1 MKIFNG
7 HSVTSLK
14 QRTLMNGFGSPG
26 ARRRHY
32 GVIRA
37 LPLIILALG
46 LLACKSGGGVPGNPL
61 GIKLQ
66 WFSFLD
72 GDGFRDR
79 CAPGAP
85 DRYRLIYNARFD
97 EQVRV
102 YDVSAYGPE
111 AIQVSRAVTPGFSLL
126 QMQGFLDFGWHESKV
141 RLTPAEFSEFRARL
155 DQSGFFGPTPVGL
168 ELFSPDFYWI
178 GMSCEAGQF
187 HYTAFARP
195 SRAFD
200 ALTFPEFLFRHDET
214 DIAVNPPRSIPA
226 SERFR
231 ATGGGMGP
239 PEDRDPAFRMVVDED
254 GLAGNFGLL

>member
-1 MKIFNG
+1 MNFPRA
-7 HSVTSLK
+7 HFLTSLK
-14 QRTLMNGFGSPG
+14 QLMLIYRFGSPG
-26 ARRRHY
+26 AVRRHY

-37 LPLIILALG
+37 LPLILLALSVVG
-46 LLACKSGGGVPGNPL
+46 CRSGGGVPGNPI

-79 CAPGAP
+79 CGPGTP

-102 YDVSAYGPE
+102 YDVSAYGQE
-111 AIQVSRAVTPGFSLL
+111 AVQVSRAVAPGFSL
-126 QMQGFLDFGWHESKV
+126 MQAKGFLDFGWHESKV
-141 RLTPAEFSEFRARL
+141 RLSPAEFSEFRSRL
-155 DQSGFFGPTPVGL
+155 RQSGFFESTPVGL

-178 GMSCEAGQF
+178 GMSCEQGNF

-214 DIAVNPPRSIPA
+214 DLPINPPRAIPA
-226 SERFR
+226 AERLR
-231 ATGGGMGP
+231 AMGGGVGP
-239 PEDRDPAFRMVVDED
+239 PEDREPAFRMVVDEN
-254 GLAGNFGLL
+254 GLAGDYGLL

>member
-1 MKIFNG
+1 MKISRG
-7 HSVTSLK
+7 ECLASLE
-14 QRTLMNGFGSPG
+14 QRRLIYGCRPPG
-26 ARRRHY
+26 AWRRHY
-32 GVIRA
+32 GVIRW
-37 LPLIILALG
+37 LPLVLLCLILS
-46 LLACKSGGGVPGNPL
+46 ACRSEGGVPGNPL

-66 WFSFLD
+66 WFSFID

-79 CAPGAP
+79 CVPGAS
-85 DRYRLIYNARFD
+85 DRYRLIYNARFE

-102 YDVSAYGPE
+102 YDVSAYGDE

-141 RLTPAEFSEFRARL
+141 RLTPAEFSQFRERL
-155 DQSGFFGPTPVGL
+155 RQSGFFAPTPVGL

-178 GMSCEAGQF
+178 GMSCENGQF

-214 DIAVNPPRSIPA
+214 DIAVNPPRAIPS
-226 SERFR
+226 SERLR
-231 ATGGGMGP
+231 AMGGGMGP
-239 PEDRDPAFRMVVDED
+239 PEDREPAFRMVVDED
-254 GLAGNFGLL
+254 GLSGDFGLI